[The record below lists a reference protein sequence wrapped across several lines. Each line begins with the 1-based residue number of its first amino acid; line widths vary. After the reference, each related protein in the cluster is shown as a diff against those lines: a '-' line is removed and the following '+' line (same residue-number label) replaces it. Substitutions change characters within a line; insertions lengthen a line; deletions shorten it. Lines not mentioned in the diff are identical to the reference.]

1 MSRKQEK
8 VLEAQQRQA
17 DFIAEKAKKARD
29 IRWEQAQIKAATMQS
44 VLDYAVDQF
53 NQHKEELEA
62 EVVTKTE
69 ELIKERQSEIEAY
82 LMEEKDMFV
91 KAETGLIIDPILGE

>member
-1 MSRKQEK
+1 MSRKHEK
-8 VLEAQQRQA
+8 ALAAQQRQA
-17 DFIAEKAKKARD
+17 DFIAEKAKNVRD
-29 IRWEQAQIKAATMQS
+29 KRWEDAQIKAATMQS

-62 EVVTKTE
+62 DVIAKTE

-82 LMEEKDMFV
+82 LMEEKEIFV
-91 KAETGLIIDPILGE
+91 KAETGLIIDPILEG